1 MDKQPRAECESPL
14 DGTRTPAANTY
25 TGDDHSILN
34 WRKVSVLTNA
44 TSRYHTTCML
54 GLAATSPFILH
65 AMKASDAVALAV
77 SDEKERLFA
86 R

>member
-1 MDKQPRAECESPL
+1 
-14 DGTRTPAANTY
+14 
-25 TGDDHSILN
+25 
-34 WRKVSVLTNA
+34 
-44 TSRYHTTCML
+44 ML